1 LGDKNVKK
9 HTKYLLVLLIPFIF
23 GFVFSRYGPWWG
35 LREQASVPETPSDG
49 VKLYVDASNDLQ
61 SLHEDGATY
70 KLNLADPNGGLAD
83 PTTVGTLSL
92 GSASITDSSGAIS
105 FGDEALTTTGDTTV
119 NDLYITTNLYHK
131 DDTNTAFVFGT
142 DRITMYAG
150 TRVMMDAIETT
161 QDILYL
167 GYEAG
172 RDIDVVIGSGQ
183 AISVEGSSSNI
194 TLNGALIPVNLADA
208 NAPNNSIYYSTTQS
222 KLVYKDSGGSVND
235 LY

>member
-1 LGDKNVKK
+1 
-9 HTKYLLVLLIPFIF
+9 
-23 GFVFSRYGPWWG
+23 
-35 LREQASVPETPSDG
+35 
-49 VKLYVDASNDLQ
+49 
-61 SLHEDGATY
+61 
-70 KLNLADPNGGLAD
+70 
-83 PTTVGTLSL
+83 
-92 GSASITDSSGAIS
+92 
-105 FGDEALTTTGDTTV
+105 
-119 NDLYITTNLYHK
+119 
-131 DDTNTAFVFGT
+131 
-142 DRITMYAG
+142 MYAG